1 MTVIAMTREMG
12 SLGKDVAL
20 GLSVEMGLA
29 VVHHELVERELAGRM
44 HLRESEVHRFLEG
57 SAGLFERWKIDQSK
71 LSSYTA
77 AEILQIARKGNVL
90 IRGWGATQ
98 LLHDVPHVIRVR
110 VCAPM
115 SVRVQRMLK
124 RMNITDPDVAR
135 REIERS
141 DAAHTRVMQQ
151 FFDTDWRDPVNYHI
165 VLNTGALPVEACIDQ
180 VRLLTQN
187 EMFVPSEASR
197 AVIDDKILETSI
209 RTSLDE
215 SERAGLHGRSFDI
228 KVHEGKVVLS
238 GAVASQGQ
246 IDAAHELIGGVDGVM
261 EIQNE
266 LLIMPNVPMV

>member
-1 MTVIAMTREMG
+1 MIELLPIERTLRE
-12 SLGKDVAL
+12 
-20 GLSVEMGLA
+20 LA
-29 VVHHELVERELAGRM
+29 RVNSRMAAIERELAGRM

-98 LLHDVPHVIRVR
+98 LLQDVPHVIRVR

-115 SVRVQRMLK
+115 ALRIERMLK
-124 RMNITDPDVAR
+124 RMNISDVDVAR

-151 FFDTDWRDPVNYHI
+151 FFDTDWRDPVNYHL
-165 VLNTGALPVEACIDQ
+165 VLNTGVLPVEACIDQ

-187 EMFVPSEASR
+187 EIFVPSEASK
-197 AVIDDKILETSI
+197 AVIDDKIIETQI
-209 RTSLDE
+209 RTALDE
-215 SERAGLHGRSFDI
+215 SEGAGLHGRSFDI
-228 KVHEGKVVLS
+228 DVSGGTVVVS
-238 GAVASQGQ
+238 GALASQGQ
-246 IDAAHELIGGVDGVM
+246 IDAANDLIGGVDGVI

-266 LLIMPNVPMV
+266 LLVMPNVPLV